1 MKRTP
6 QKAEG
11 DCLSGCLL
19 QLRSRFANRDC
30 STISERRENMNQ
42 SIRPVEWKG
51 DYVRLLDQTRLPAEE
66 YYLKI
71 TEIGQMWTAIQRL
84 CVRGAP
90 AIGVAA
96 GYGVALEMQRH
107 VEKTMEEYHDLLEQ
121 NINYLA
127 SSRPTAVNLFWA
139 LGRMRAV
146 GRENRQ
152 EPNTVCQMRLEE
164 EAKAIEAYEENAC
177 IAIGENALTLLKD
190 GMSILTHCNAGGL
203 ATVHYGTALSPIL
216 LGKERGIHFK
226 VYADET
232 RPLLQGARLTAWE
245 LHQADVDVTVI
256 TDNMAGM
263 LMKQGKIDAVI
274 VGCDRVA
281 ANGDAANKIGTY
293 SVAVLADYHHI
304 PFYVAGP
311 VSTIDLNTH
320 TGNEIPIE
328 ERNPEEVSCGFGRRT
343 VPEGV
348 QIYNPAF
355 DVTPHELITAMI
367 TDKGVIE
374 HPDEQKIKKVLTN

>member
-1 MKRTP
+1 ME
-6 QKAEG
+6 KA
-11 DCLSGCLL
+11 
-19 QLRSRFANRDC
+19 
-30 STISERRENMNQ
+30 IK
-42 SIRPVEWKG
+42 PVEWMG
-51 DYVRLLDQTRLPAEE
+51 DHVKVLDQTLLP
-66 YYLKI
+66 
-71 TEIGQMWTAIQRL
+71 TEVKFMEIRTAQQMWDAIKML

-96 GYGVALEMQRH
+96 GYGVAAAMQEH
-107 VEKTMEEYHDLLEQ
+107 VDKSVEGYHAELEKTIE
-121 NINYLA
+121 YLA

-139 LGRMRAV
+139 LDRMKETGSRHKNDSNAV
-146 GRENRQ
+146 TQ
-152 EPNTVCQMRLEE
+152 KALEE
-164 EAKAIEAYEENAC
+164 QAIAIEKYEENAC

-190 GMSILTHCNAGGL
+190 GMTLLTHCNAGGL
-203 ATVHYGTALSPIL
+203 ATVHYGTALSPML

-245 LHQADVDVTVI
+245 LYQAGVDVTVI

-293 SVAVLADYHHI
+293 SVAVLAKHHQI

-311 VSTIDLNTH
+311 VSTIDVNTP
-320 TGNEIPIE
+320 TGDDIPIE
-328 ERNPEEVSCGFGRRT
+328 ERSAEEVSCGFGKRT
-343 VPEGV
+343 APEGV
-348 QIYNPAF
+348 KVYNPAF
-355 DVTPHELITAMI
+355 DVAPHELITAII
-367 TDKGVIE
+367 TDKGIIM
-374 HPDEQKIKKVLTN
+374 HPDEAGIAKVLSEKTE

>member
-1 MKRTP
+1 ME
-6 QKAEG
+6 KA
-11 DCLSGCLL
+11 
-19 QLRSRFANRDC
+19 
-30 STISERRENMNQ
+30 IK
-42 SIRPVEWKG
+42 PVEWMG
-51 DYVRLLDQTRLPAEE
+51 DHVKVLDQTLLP
-66 YYLKI
+66 
-71 TEIGQMWTAIQRL
+71 TEVKFMEIRTAQQMWDAIKML

-96 GYGVALEMQRH
+96 GYGVAAAMQEH
-107 VEKTMEEYHDLLEQ
+107 VDKSVEGYHAELEKTIE
-121 NINYLA
+121 YLA

-139 LGRMRAV
+139 LDRMKETGSSHKNDSNAV
-146 GRENRQ
+146 TQ
-152 EPNTVCQMRLEE
+152 KALEE
-164 EAKAIEAYEENAC
+164 QAIAIEKYEENAC

-190 GMSILTHCNAGGL
+190 GMTLLTHCNAGGL
-203 ATVHYGTALSPIL
+203 ATVHYGTALSPML

-245 LHQADVDVTVI
+245 LYQAGVDVTVI

-293 SVAVLADYHHI
+293 SVAVLAKHHQI

-311 VSTIDLNTH
+311 VSTIDVNTP
-320 TGNEIPIE
+320 TGDDIPIE
-328 ERNPEEVSCGFGRRT
+328 ERSPEEVSCGFGKRT
-343 VPEGV
+343 APEGV
-348 QIYNPAF
+348 KVYNPAF
-355 DVTPHELITAMI
+355 DVAPHELITAII
-367 TDKGVIE
+367 TDKGIIM
-374 HPDEQKIKKVLTN
+374 HPDEAGIAKVLSEKTE